1 MKLHV
6 IVDGYNLLG
15 VQARGFSAGSFMT
28 EASRERLILDLSA
41 YHHRKG
47 HDVIVVFDGWRDGSM
62 TGGREF
68 RSGVEVRFSKR
79 GERADQV
86 IQQLADEWGRA
97 CAVVSSDREVAT
109 RARAAG
115 AFVMG
120 AQEFAAKL
128 GPVQASASAAAPVS
142 WKKDDDAD
150 ARSPR
155 PVEKKGNGRKLP
167 KALRARRRTLKGF

>member
-15 VQARGFSAGSFMT
+15 VQARGFAQGSFMT
-28 EASRERLILDLSA
+28 EAARERLIHELSA

-47 HDVIVVFDGWRDGSM
+47 HEVIVVFDGWRDGAA

-109 RARAAG
+109 RAHAAG

-120 AQEFAAKL
+120 AQEFATRL
-128 GPVQASASAAAPVS
+128 GAAVSSAPAFRR
-142 WKKDDDAD
+142 KGDDVDGD
-150 ARSPR
+150 ARPPR
-155 PVEKKGNGRKLP
+155 PAEKKGNGRKLP
-167 KALRARRRTLKGF
+167 KAVRARRRTLNGF